1 MAVILGIDP
10 GSRVTGF
17 GLIISNGNKL
27 EYVNS
32 GCIKTQTK
40 LLPERLKI
48 IFDQLCG
55 VIESYQPEQAA
66 IEEVFMGKNAS
77 SALKL
82 GQARGAAMVACLSF
96 DLNLSEYS
104 ARKVKQAVV
113 GAGGA
118 DKAQVNHM
126 VKALLKIEDNLVED
140 AADALAVAICHANTQ
155 ASLIKLAGARSF
167 SKKRLRG

>member
-55 VIESYQPEQAA
+55 VIECHQPKQAA

-96 DLNLSEYS
+96 DLSLSEYS

-113 GAGGA
+113 GAGAA
-118 DKAQVNHM
+118 DKTQVNHM
-126 VKALLKIEDNLVED
+126 VKALLKIKDNLEED

-155 ASLIKLAGARSF
+155 ASLVKLAGARSF
-167 SKKRLRG
+167 SKKRLRE